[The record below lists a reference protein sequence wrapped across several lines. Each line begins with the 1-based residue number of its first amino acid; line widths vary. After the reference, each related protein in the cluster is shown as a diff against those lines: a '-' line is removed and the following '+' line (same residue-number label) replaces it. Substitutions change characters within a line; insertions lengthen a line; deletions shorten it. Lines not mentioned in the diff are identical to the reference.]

1 MTVLDQLSRR
11 LHALQAHISQLQAQ
25 HDDALHSLAALAL
38 PPRPSPSNN
47 TSTTQ
52 GRAVPVVEGEGE
64 EHEWVPGKA
73 LPHEPLE
80 RLAMDLQGA
89 TLSSWKA
96 GTC

>member
-11 LHALQAHISQLQAQ
+11 LHALQAHITHLQTQ

-38 PPRPSPSNN
+38 PPRASNSS
-47 TSTTQ
+47 TSQ
-52 GRAVPVVEGEGE
+52 GRAVPVAESEGE
-64 EHEWVPGKA
+64 EGEWVAGKA
-73 LPHEPLE
+73 LPQEPLE

-96 GTC
+96 GK